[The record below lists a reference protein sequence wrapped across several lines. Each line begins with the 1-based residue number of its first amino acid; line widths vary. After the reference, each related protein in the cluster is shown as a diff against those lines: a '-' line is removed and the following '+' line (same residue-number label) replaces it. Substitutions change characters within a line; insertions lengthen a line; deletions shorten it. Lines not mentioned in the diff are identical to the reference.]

1 MSDIYKAPKSELNTS
16 KYHSLIERLLKEQ
29 SMPLAIFAVL
39 LGTLGTLVLLSFA
52 RGIIPLYVYVIPG
65 FIAGILV
72 KFMGRP
78 VTASYRVIPGL
89 LSGVIVSIWVS
100 LGGISIYTFLLPL
113 LNILCCL
120 AVSRRR
126 LNYEEEKALYKY
138 RHGLVKL

>member
-1 MSDIYKAPKSELNTS
+1 MNDIYKAPKSELNTS

-29 SMPLAIFAVL
+29 SMPLSIFAVL
-39 LGTLGTLVLLSFA
+39 LGTFSTLVLLSFA
-52 RGIIPLYVYVIPG
+52 RSIIPLYVYVIPG

-100 LGGISIYTFLLPL
+100 LGGISIYIFLLPL